1 MADTKSTKIIDS
13 IPNWGIALLAN
24 GLGAYYRMNRYSSK
38 MRSTLEEWR
47 KLEGYDRKEL
57 EAYQIDR
64 LRYIARVANTTVYY
78 KRVFKEVGFDPENIT
93 SLDDLKRV
101 PVLGKDELRQY
112 GADMVV
118 TANKAPRIQ
127 RHSSGTTGQ
136 PVTFYQP
143 KRMVFAQGYAML
155 YQFYSWFGFSPLGR
169 RASMAGR
176 YMGHKP
182 RGVVM
187 QNYFENQLL
196 LGVHSLSETSVQR
209 YLHALDRFSPELFQA
224 HPSALLMLKNFAE
237 QTGQRPP
244 VLPLVSYTGENMT
257 EHERQEL
264 SQWLGGAKI
273 FGTYGSGENVIAA
286 SESPD
291 FDGYHVH
298 PAIGLCELEQ
308 IDGKNE
314 ILGTSLLN
322 DAMPLLRY
330 RTGDLAEHLT
340 SEPSASG
347 RCWQRLNG
355 IQGRVDEHLTA
366 ANGSLVA
373 PVVFRTGI
381 AALGKMQAPYSI
393 IQHAAKGTFTFLIYD
408 DPLQTHDEDVKA
420 VVKYLKSI
428 LGDESQI
435 SVKYVPQE
443 ELLTARAKHRIV
455 IKEKAAQK

>member
-1 MADTKSTKIIDS
+1 MADSKSTKVIDS
-13 IPNWGIALLAN
+13 LPAWGLAIVAN
-24 GLGAYYRMNRYSSK
+24 GLGAYYRMNRYSGE
-38 MRSTLEEWR
+38 MRNTLVEWR
-47 KLEGYDRKEL
+47 KLEEYNRHEL
-57 EAYQIDR
+57 EAFQIDR
-64 LRYIARVANTTVYY
+64 LRYIARVANTTPYY
-78 KRVFKEVGFDPENIT
+78 KRVFTDVGFDPEKIN

-101 PVLGKDELRQY
+101 PVLGKEDLRQY
-112 GADMVV
+112 GAEMVV
-118 TANKAPRIQ
+118 TTNKAPRIK

-136 PVTFYQP
+136 PVTFFQP

-155 YQFYSWFGFSPLGR
+155 YQFYSWFGFSPLRR
-169 RASMAGR
+169 RATMAGR

-187 QNYFENQLL
+187 RNHFENQLL
-196 LGVHSLSETSVQR
+196 LGVHSLSELSVRR
-209 YLHALDRFSPELFQA
+209 YLHALDGFSPELFQA
-224 HPSALLMLKNFAE
+224 HPSALLMLKILAE

-244 VLPLVSYTGENMT
+244 VLPLVTFTGENMADD
-257 EHERQEL
+257 ERKQL
-264 SQWLGGAKI
+264 SQWLGGTTI

-298 PAIGLCELEQ
+298 PAIGLCEIEQ

-314 ILGTSLLN
+314 IIGTSLLN

-330 RTGDLAEHLT
+330 RTGDLAEHLS

-355 IQGRVDEHLTA
+355 IQGRVDEHLTS
-366 ANGSLVA
+366 ANGTLIA

-393 IQHAAKGTFTFLIYD
+393 IQHVTKGTFTFLIYD
-408 DPLQTHDEDVKA
+408 DHLQTHNDDVKA

-428 LGDESQI
+428 LGEASQI
-435 SVKYVPQE
+435 SVKYAPKE

-455 IKEKAAQK
+455 IKEKDPQK